1 MKKGDV
7 VYISSTS
14 GVEEGIVVTGDR
26 YRTYPTARVGGV
38 VCALHPDT
46 VHATREEAESA
57 VLVQRVF
64 AASATVQSR
73 TYDAQY
79 AREALSQ
86 ARFAVERG
94 EANVDAKEAAVV
106 ESVSKLQAELD
117 ALAARTFGEGVTL
130 RALGTE
136 PPPEGAEMVGIVNGR
151 LESVARGWWGDTYIV
166 VRP

>member
-14 GVEEGIVVTGDR
+14 GVEEGVVVTGDR
-26 YRTYPTARVGGV
+26 YRTHPTARVGGV
-38 VCALHPDT
+38 IRALHPDI
-46 VHATREEAESA
+46 VHITREEAESA

-64 AASATVQSR
+64 AAGATVQSR

-94 EANVDAKEAAVV
+94 EANVAAKETAVA
-106 ESVSKLQAELD
+106 EGVSKLQAALD

-136 PPPEGAEMVGIVNGR
+136 RPPEGAELVGIVNGR
-151 LESVARGWWGDTYIV
+151 LETVVRGWRGDTYIV